1 MRYTGRMLAGLF
13 RGAVADLVDEALLT
27 ALALP
32 GHPRA
37 AGDVAVVGDVA
48 LGLALRKRAE
58 REGAKASGPASSF
71 AIVAEEG
78 ARAVRKLDGV
88 MLGTTTRLPVAD
100 GALAAVIGVGALA
113 PENSVTL
120 HQMISEWVRAV
131 RDGGAVVL
139 VDRAAR
145 TAATRHALCA
155 GLTEIEQRATGR
167 AVVTSGLVSQLGRR
181 R

>member
-1 MRYTGRMLAGLF
+1 MLAGLF
-13 RGAVADLVDEALLT
+13 RGAVAELVDEALLT
-27 ALALP
+27 ALSLP
-32 GHPRA
+32 GNPRA

-48 LGLALRKRAE
+48 LGLALRKRAERAE

-78 ARAVRKLDGV
+78 ARAVRKAGGV
-88 MLGTTTRLPVAD
+88 LIGTTTSLPVAD
-100 GALAAVIGVGALA
+100 GALAAVVGVGALA
-113 PENSVTL
+113 PESSVAL

-155 GLTEIEQRATGR
+155 GLTEIEQRAAGR